1 MWIRCKLVSSFTLH
15 TNYPSP
21 MSLVLGLRFCSQLL
35 NSHVSRDVVMSLAK
49 KSRSPHVLIWLWQ
62 IWKTQGKSS
71 GEFWN
76 ASKSCFFVKI
86 ARRATD
92 HPAIG
97 IPSFKGNSAFKSG
110 VESKLLFCN
119 YISLWCQ
126 SQSSRVFFFL
136 RRLCWLAVAEM
147 MRFGAHAKRRF
158 VWLSFLRITEAAEA
172 VGKDMSSTEL

>member
-126 SQSSRVFFFL
+126 SQSSRVFFFSAGCADL
-136 RRLCWLAVAEM
+136 QWQRWWDLERMQKEDS
-147 MRFGAHAKRRF
+147 FGW
-158 VWLSFLRITEAAEA
+158 VSCE
-172 VGKDMSSTEL
+172 